1 MSSQL
6 TQSKTIRAQLLAS
19 MKNGEYASSERL
31 PRESVLSERLGISRT
46 QLRDIL
52 ASLEREGFI
61 TRRHGVGTII
71 NRHVLNVQT
80 RMDIEVEFLDMIRQS
95 GHQAAVTFVRVS
107 DGTAD
112 AKIADQLQIPEGT
125 PIIRI
130 ARLCTADEKPAIY
143 CEDVIEK
150 AIAKGNYTLKDLKLP
165 IFHFLQQ
172 FCGVNA
178 YMDLTDVRPA
188 AADAAL
194 SEIFQIP
201 IGTPLLNMDEVDFDI
216 DGKPVFCSR
225 EYFVDGIFR
234 LTVMRKKL

>member
-1 MSSQL
+1 
-6 TQSKTIRAQLLAS
+6 
-19 MKNGEYASSERL
+19 
-31 PRESVLSERLGISRT
+31 
-46 QLRDIL
+46 
-52 ASLEREGFI
+52 
-61 TRRHGVGTII
+61 
-71 NRHVLNVQT
+71 
-80 RMDIEVEFLDMIRQS
+80 MIRQS
-95 GHQAAVTFVRVS
+95 GHQAAVAFVRVS